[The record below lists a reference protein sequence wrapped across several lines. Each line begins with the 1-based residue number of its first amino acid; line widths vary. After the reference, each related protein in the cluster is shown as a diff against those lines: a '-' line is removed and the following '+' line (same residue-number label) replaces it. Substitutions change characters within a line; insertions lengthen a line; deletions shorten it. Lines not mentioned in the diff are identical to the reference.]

1 MKAMPLDQLVIII
14 TVISIFIGIWLYF
27 FLKNKQIEQLHVER
41 VLILSEEFTANKV
54 QISIRKKGLN
64 RYDFLNYNLS
74 EALVVQPEIHI

>member
-1 MKAMPLDQLVIII
+1 MPLDQLVIII

>member
-1 MKAMPLDQLVIII
+1 MPLDQLVIII

-64 RYDFLNYNLS
+64 RYDFLN
-74 EALVVQPEIHI
+74 